1 MRYLR
6 LFILWLFIAQLGQ
19 AQPWDWH
26 HTPEANGVPFS
37 DDDFS
42 SDNVHDAIVE
52 AKQNAEG
59 FPRAG
64 IVLVHNG
71 TIGNND
77 WLTYSSLTPDA
88 KIVFPVK
95 TKLNELTWANSKSS
109 LDSDFEFYKNGT
121 AAGDLIWT
129 YQLRNTSDDFGYQLS
144 VDLFFEAGDWIR
156 ILHKD
161 FGTNPS
167 DFVMTL
173 WISRIQE

>member
-1 MRYLR
+1 MFKKL
-6 LFILWLFIAQLGQ
+6 LLCLIFTLPAQ

-26 HTPEANGVPFS
+26 HSPEANGVPFS
-37 DDDFS
+37 DDDFT

-71 TIGNND
+71 TLGNND

-95 TKLNELTWANSKSS
+95 TKLNELTWANSDPSI
-109 LDSDFEFYKNGT
+109 DSDFEFYKNGT
-121 AAGDLIWT
+121 AAGNLIWT
-129 YQLRNTSDDFGYQLS
+129 YQLRDTPNNYGYELE

-161 FGTNPS
+161 QGTNPS
-167 DFVMTL
+167 DMAMTL